1 MRYCTRCVYPSV
13 SASPLTF
20 DEKGVCSGCRV
31 AEQKENINWDERLEI
46 LQGITNEYRTENNY
60 DILIPVS
67 GGKDSYYQTH
77 VATKILGLKPLL
89 VTYHGN
95 NYLPEGEYNL
105 MRMREVFDCDHIIV
119 RPSVDTLIKMNIL
132 GFKLQGDM
140 NWQNHCG
147 IFTVPIQV
155 AVRYKVPLMLWG
167 EHGFLDLGGM
177 YSYNDFVEFTAKF
190 RLEHSLRGY
199 DWFDFI
205 DEGLEKLDRSDL
217 KQGLTAKDLKWAQ
230 YPSDEEID
238 NVGVRGLYL
247 ANFTDWDAN
256 EHVKLVQEL
265 YGWQHSR
272 QPFERTYRNYS
283 NLDDMH
289 ENGIHDYLKF
299 IKLGYGRAS
308 DHACKDIRAGIMTR
322 ENGIG
327 MVRKYDSVKPR
338 KDLDRWLKYVGM
350 TEEEFDHICDTFRDP
365 RVWSVEDGKWVKE
378 NIWGVK
384 SSYGQVNL

>member
-1 MRYCTRCVYPSV
+1 MQYCTSCVYPSA

-31 AEQKENINWDERLEI
+31 AEQKKTINWEERWKI
-46 LQGITNEYRTENNY
+46 LQGITDEYRTENNY

-77 VATKILGLKPLL
+77 VVTKVLGLKPLL

-105 MRMREVFDCDHIIV
+105 MRMREVFGCDHIIV

-167 EHGFLDLGGM
+167 EHGFMDLGGM
-177 YSYNDFVEFTAKF
+177 YSYNDFVEFTAKY
-190 RLEHSLRGY
+190 RLEHALRGY

-205 DEGLEKLDRSDL
+205 DEGLDRLNRADL

-238 NVGVRGLYL
+238 KIGVRGLYL

-265 YGWQHSR
+265 YGWRHSQ

-308 DHACKDIRAGIMTR
+308 DHACKDIRSGIMTR
-322 ENGIG
+322 EDGIE

-338 KDLDRWLKYVGM
+338 KDLDRWLEYVGM
-350 TEEEFDHICDTFRDP
+350 TEEEFERICDTFRNP